1 MFEIYKLVFFAL
13 WVILTTIFAQAVV
26 LIVVHRMQK
35 NYKVGVIDAS
45 LGQQSFLFR
54 SYRAFWNSVEN
65 VVLIFPLVIVGILI
79 DYDSNRLG
87 IITWVYAVSR
97 IGHMIVYYFIATD
110 RNPSLR
116 SVFWLFGFFAMA
128 YLIGDLGLFIMRSM

>member
-26 LIVVHRMQK
+26 LIVAHRMQK

-65 VVLIFPLVIVGILI
+65 VVIIFPLVIVGILI

-97 IGHMIVYYFIATD
+97 IGHMLVYYFIATD

>member
-26 LIVVHRMQK
+26 LIVAHRMQK
-35 NYKVGVIDAS
+35 NYKVGVVDAS

-97 IGHMIVYYFIATD
+97 IGHMLVYYFIATD

>member
-26 LIVVHRMQK
+26 LIVAHRMQK

-65 VVLIFPLVIVGILI
+65 VVLIFPLVIVVILI

-97 IGHMIVYYFIATD
+97 IGHMLVYYFIATD

-116 SVFWLFGFFAMA
+116 CVFWLFGFFAMA

>member
-1 MFEIYKLVFFAL
+1 MFEIYKPVFFAL
-13 WVILTTIFAQAVV
+13 WVILATIFAQAVV
-26 LIVVHRMQK
+26 LIVAHRMQK
-35 NYKVGVIDAS
+35 NYKVGVIDSS

-97 IGHMIVYYFIATD
+97 IGHMLVYYFIATD

>member
-26 LIVVHRMQK
+26 LIVAHRMQK

-54 SYRAFWNSVEN
+54 SYRTFWNSVEN

-97 IGHMIVYYFIATD
+97 IGHMLVYYLIATD

-116 SVFWLFGFFAMA
+116 SFFWLFGFFAMA

>member
-26 LIVVHRMQK
+26 LIVAHRMQK

-79 DYDSNRLG
+79 DYDSNRLC

-97 IGHMIVYYFIATD
+97 IGHMLVYYFIATD

>member
-26 LIVVHRMQK
+26 LVVAHRMQK

-65 VVLIFPLVIVGILI
+65 VVLIFPIVIVGILI

-97 IGHMIVYYFIATD
+97 IGHMLVYYFIATD

>member
-26 LIVVHRMQK
+26 LIVAHRMQK
-35 NYKVGVIDAS
+35 NYKVGVIDVS

-97 IGHMIVYYFIATD
+97 IGHMLVYYFIATD

>member
-26 LIVVHRMQK
+26 LIVAHRMQK

-97 IGHMIVYYFIATD
+97 IGHMLVYYFIATD

-128 YLIGDLGLFIMRSM
+128 YLIGDLGLFIMRSI

>member
-26 LIVVHRMQK
+26 LIVAHRMQK
-35 NYKVGVIDAS
+35 NYKVGVVDAS

-65 VVLIFPLVIVGILI
+65 VVLIIPLVIVGILI

-97 IGHMIVYYFIATD
+97 IGHMLVYYFIATD

>member
-26 LIVVHRMQK
+26 LIVAHRMQK

>member
-26 LIVVHRMQK
+26 LIVAHRMQK

-65 VVLIFPLVIVGILI
+65 VVLIFPLIIVGILI

-97 IGHMIVYYFIATD
+97 IGHMLVYYFIATD

>member
-1 MFEIYKLVFFAL
+1 
-13 WVILTTIFAQAVV
+13 
-26 LIVVHRMQK
+26 MQK

-97 IGHMIVYYFIATD
+97 IGHMLVYYFIATD

-128 YLIGDLGLFIMRSM
+128 YLIGDLGFFIMRSM

>member
-26 LIVVHRMQK
+26 LIVAHRMQK

-65 VVLIFPLVIVGILI
+65 VVLIFTLVIVGILI

-97 IGHMIVYYFIATD
+97 IGHMLVYYFIATD

>member
-1 MFEIYKLVFFAL
+1 MFEIYKPVFFAL
-13 WVILTTIFAQAVV
+13 WVILATIFAQAVV
-26 LIVVHRMQK
+26 LIVAHRMQK
-35 NYKVGVIDAS
+35 NYKVGVIDSS

-54 SYRAFWNSVEN
+54 SYRTFWNSVEN

-97 IGHMIVYYFIATD
+97 IGHMLVYYFIATD

>member
-26 LIVVHRMQK
+26 LIVAHRKQK

-97 IGHMIVYYFIATD
+97 IGHMLVYYFIATD

>member
-26 LIVVHRMQK
+26 LIVAHRMQK

-45 LGQQSFLFR
+45 LGQRSFLFR

-97 IGHMIVYYFIATD
+97 IGHMLVYYFIATD

>member
-26 LIVVHRMQK
+26 LIVAHRMQK

-79 DYDSNRLG
+79 DYDSNRFG

-97 IGHMIVYYFIATD
+97 IGHMLVYYFIATD

>member
-13 WVILTTIFAQAVV
+13 WVILTTIFAQALV
-26 LIVVHRMQK
+26 LIVAHRMQK

-97 IGHMIVYYFIATD
+97 IGHMLVYYFIATD

>member
-1 MFEIYKLVFFAL
+1 MLEIYNLVFFAL
-13 WVILTTIFAQAVV
+13 WVILTTIFVQAVV
-26 LIVVHRMQK
+26 LIVAHRMQK

-54 SYRAFWNSVEN
+54 SYRAFWNSIEN
-65 VVLIFPLVIVGILI
+65 IVLFFALVIIAILVN
-79 DYDSNRLG
+79 YDSDRLSM
-87 IITWVYAVSR
+87 ITWAFAVSR
-97 IGHMIVYYFIATD
+97 IGHMLVYYFIATD

-128 YLIGDLGLFIMRSM
+128 YLLVDLGLFIMRDI

>member
-26 LIVVHRMQK
+26 LVVAHRMQK

-97 IGHMIVYYFIATD
+97 IGHMLVYYFIATD

>member
-26 LIVVHRMQK
+26 LIVAHRMQK

-65 VVLIFPLVIVGILI
+65 VVLIIPLVIVGILI

-97 IGHMIVYYFIATD
+97 IGHMLVYYFIATD

>member
-26 LIVVHRMQK
+26 LIVAHRMQK

-65 VVLIFPLVIVGILI
+65 VVLIFPLVIVGILL

-97 IGHMIVYYFIATD
+97 IGHMLVYYFIATD

>member
-26 LIVVHRMQK
+26 LVVAHRMQK

-65 VVLIFPLVIVGILI
+65 VVLIFPMVIVGILI

-97 IGHMIVYYFIATD
+97 IGHMLVYYFIATD

>member
-26 LIVVHRMQK
+26 LIVAHRMQK

-65 VVLIFPLVIVGILI
+65 VVLVFPLVIVGILI

-97 IGHMIVYYFIATD
+97 IGHMLVYYFIATD

>member
-26 LIVVHRMQK
+26 LIVAHRMQK

-54 SYRAFWNSVEN
+54 SYRSFWNSVEN

-97 IGHMIVYYFIATD
+97 IGHMLVYYFIATD

>member
-26 LIVVHRMQK
+26 LIVAHRMQK

-97 IGHMIVYYFIATD
+97 IGHMLVYYFIATD

>member
-1 MFEIYKLVFFAL
+1 MFDIYKLVFFAL

-26 LIVVHRMQK
+26 LIVAHRMQK

-97 IGHMIVYYFIATD
+97 IGHMLVYYFIATD

>member
-1 MFEIYKLVFFAL
+1 MFEIYKPVFFAL

-26 LIVVHRMQK
+26 LIVAHRMQK

-54 SYRAFWNSVEN
+54 SYRTFWNSVEN
-65 VVLIFPLVIVGILI
+65 VVLIFPLVIIGILT

-97 IGHMIVYYFIATD
+97 IGHMLVYYLIATD

-128 YLIGDLGLFIMRSM
+128 SLLADLGLFIMQSI

>member
-26 LIVVHRMQK
+26 LIVAHRMQK

-45 LGQQSFLFR
+45 LGQPSFLFR

-65 VVLIFPLVIVGILI
+65 VVLIFPLVIIGILI

-97 IGHMIVYYFIATD
+97 IGHMLVYYFIATD

>member
-26 LIVVHRMQK
+26 LIVAHRMQK

-65 VVLIFPLVIVGILI
+65 VVLIFPMVIVGILI

-97 IGHMIVYYFIATD
+97 IGHMLVYYFIATD

>member
-1 MFEIYKLVFFAL
+1 MFEIYKPVFFAL
-13 WVILTTIFAQAVV
+13 WVILTTIFAQALV
-26 LIVVHRMQK
+26 LIVAHRMQK

-54 SYRAFWNSVEN
+54 SYRTFWNSVEN
-65 VVLIFPLVIVGILI
+65 VVLIFPLVIIGILT

-97 IGHMIVYYFIATD
+97 IGHMLVYYLIATD

-116 SVFWLFGFFAMA
+116 SVFWFFGFFVMA
-128 YLIGDLGLFIMRSM
+128 YLLVDLGLFIMRSM

>member
-26 LIVVHRMQK
+26 LIVAHRMQK

-54 SYRAFWNSVEN
+54 SYRTFWNSVEN
-65 VVLIFPLVIVGILI
+65 VVLIFPLVIIGILT

-97 IGHMIVYYFIATD
+97 IGHMLVYYFIATD

>member
-97 IGHMIVYYFIATD
+97 IGHMLVYYFIATD

>member
-26 LIVVHRMQK
+26 LIVAHRMQK

-54 SYRAFWNSVEN
+54 SYRSFWNSVEN
-65 VVLIFPLVIVGILI
+65 VVLIFPFVIVGILI
-79 DYDSNRLG
+79 DYD
-87 IITWVYAVSR
+87 
-97 IGHMIVYYFIATD
+97 
-110 RNPSLR
+110 
-116 SVFWLFGFFAMA
+116 
-128 YLIGDLGLFIMRSM
+128 

>member
-26 LIVVHRMQK
+26 LIVAHRMQK

-79 DYDSNRLG
+79 DYDSNSLG

-97 IGHMIVYYFIATD
+97 IGHMLVYYFIATD

>member
-1 MFEIYKLVFFAL
+1 MFEIYKPVFFAL

-26 LIVVHRMQK
+26 LIVAHRMQK

-54 SYRAFWNSVEN
+54 SYRTFWNSVEN

-97 IGHMIVYYFIATD
+97 IGHMLVYYFIATD

>member
-26 LIVVHRMQK
+26 LIVAHRKQK

-97 IGHMIVYYFIATD
+97 IGHMLVYYFIATD

-116 SVFWLFGFFAMA
+116 SVFWLFGFFIMA